1 MLILTIVL
9 ILICAVAVAISI
21 LCGDACDN
29 TPGVIMLCAIMIG
42 YFYLSAK
49 LVKWFIFSLEILK

>member
-1 MLILTIVL
+1 MLILTVVL
-9 ILICAVAVAISI
+9 ILICVVAVLITI

-29 TPGVIMLCAIMIG
+29 TAGVIMLCAIMIG